1 MNSMLLQATFRSGG
15 VLLVFWVGYYFFLL
29 RRIVLHNAG
38 YLAFLILVHQK
49 TVELSTP

>member
-1 MNSMLLQATFRSGG
+1 MNSMLLQATFLSGG

-38 YLAFLILVHQK
+38 YLAFHPLMSVTIK
-49 TVELSTP
+49 NTI